1 MRQFIGVAIVAL
13 SLSNVYLCSAQTI
26 VAPASVMPAPVSALS
41 AVASAV
47 PANATMGVP
56 ALSLSAPVL
65 PVSVV
70 ETLDPAK
77 VSFSAA
83 PQPASL
89 AAIADRRDE
98 QVVKPTLRERAVS
111 AVLSAALTLFS
122 GQEGMR
128 ADIALSRYSDS
139 MRAPAPR
146 VPPAVPVADG
156 SAARVLLPGKGL
168 SPQISDPGRVRLILK
183 IIADVYAGNP
193 LPYRHDGSVFTNV
206 EGGMPAKPLG
216 YYREYTVLPA
226 PGSTMTVKV
235 GDRTFQIS
243 PPQGHRGA
251 ERIIIGAGGELY
263 YSPDHY
269 RTYIQLEVLR

>member
-1 MRQFIGVAIVAL
+1 
-13 SLSNVYLCSAQTI
+13 
-26 VAPASVMPAPVSALS
+26 MPAPLS
-41 AVASAV
+41 VPAFAAPAA
-47 PANATMGVP
+47 PANAAIGVP

-65 PVSVV
+65 PLSVV
-70 ETLDPAK
+70 EALDPAK

-83 PQPASL
+83 IQPASL

-98 QVVKPTLRERAVS
+98 QVVKPTLRERAVN

-139 MRAPAPR
+139 MRAPTPR
-146 VPPAVPVADG
+146 VPPAVPVVDG
-156 SAARVLLPGKGL
+156 SAARVLPPGRGL
-168 SPQISDPGRVRLILK
+168 SPQISDPGRVQLILK

-193 LPYRHDGSVFTNV
+193 LPYRHDGSIFTNV

-226 PGSTMTVKV
+226 PGSTMIVKV
-235 GDRTFQIS
+235 GDRTFHIS

-263 YSPDHY
+263 YTPDHY
-269 RTYIQLEVLR
+269 ATFIPLEVLR